1 MNDILLWYTSRA
13 AGAVALVLLSIVTAL
28 GLLTAARAGGGS
40 RWPRFMTAALHRELA
55 LTALA
60 FLLLHVVTAAVDP
73 FTHLG
78 IAAVALPFGS
88 YYRTFWLGLGT
99 IAFELMLAVIAT
111 SLVRRVVSLRVWR
124 LVHWT
129 SYAMWPLAVVHGIGT
144 GTDSFSLVML
154 ATTVAC
160 VGLVAWAALWRI
172 RTPQHPLIAE
182 KRAGVALASTGRGR

>member
-1 MNDILLWYTSRA
+1 MNDTLLWYTTRA
-13 AGAVALVLLSIVTAL
+13 AGAVSLVLLSIVTAL
-28 GLLTAARAGGGS
+28 GLLTAARAGGV
-40 RWPRFMTAALHRELA
+40 RWPRFMTAALHRDLA

-60 FLLLHVVTAAVDP
+60 FLLLHIVTAAVDP

-78 IAAVALPFGS
+78 LAAVAVPFGS

-99 IAFELMLAVIAT
+99 IAFELMLAVMAT
-111 SLVRRVVSLRVWR
+111 SLLRRVVSLRAWR

-129 SYAMWPLAVVHGIGT
+129 SYAMWPIAVVHGLGT

-154 ATTVAC
+154 TTTVAC
-160 VGLVAWAALWRI
+160 VALVGWSALWRI

>member
-1 MNDILLWYTSRA
+1 MNDILLWYTTRA
-13 AGAVALVLLSIVTAL
+13 AGAVALVLLSIVTTL
-28 GLLTAARAGGGS
+28 GLLTAARAGGG

-60 FLLLHVVTAAVDP
+60 FLLLHIITAAVDP

-78 IAAVALPFGS
+78 IASVVVPFGS

-99 IAFELMLAVIAT
+99 IAFELILAVIAT
-111 SLVRRVVSLRVWR
+111 SLLRRVVSLRVWR

-129 SYAMWPLAVVHGIGT
+129 SYAMWPIAVVHGIGT
-144 GTDSFSLVML
+144 GTDRFSLVML
-154 ATTVAC
+154 ATTAAC

-182 KRAGVALASTGRGR
+182 KRAGVALASIGRR